1 MKLLSFYSLWKSKS
15 VEGRGR
21 RGIKNTWLAFQSL
34 HTDLSILSALRY
46 PKIIFF
52 SIGEVQVHNDKS
64 FIRIDFHIGLHG
76 FTVIKHYTDRSVIIP
91 KMQMQMSEVLD
102 GAGDNDQD
110 LCGYSILLLINRIY
124 VSPHRA
130 TINMAGM

>member
-1 MKLLSFYSLWKSKS
+1 M
-15 VEGRGR
+15 
-21 RGIKNTWLAFQSL
+21 
-34 HTDLSILSALRY
+34 
-46 PKIIFF
+46 
-52 SIGEVQVHNDKS
+52 
-64 FIRIDFHIGLHG
+64 
-76 FTVIKHYTDRSVIIP
+76 IKHYTDRSVIIP
-91 KMQMQMSEVLD
+91 KIQMQMSEVLD

>member
-1 MKLLSFYSLWKSKS
+1 MKLLSFIFYEKVNLLKAGAGEELKTHGLLSYHSTLIW
-15 VEGRGR
+15 
-21 RGIKNTWLAFQSL
+21 AFY
-34 HTDLSILSALRY
+34 LRCAIWR
-46 PKIIFF
+46 IIFL